1 MSEVNKIANYNQMMS
16 WLTRPST
23 PKTETRENFA
33 EAGSAISD
41 SKFKQLHKSFKP
53 KITGS
58 DTEFANYLKS
68 LPEKYTA
75 MDGSEL
81 TPDNV
86 KQRRRRLDL
95 PTKFITTRGKTFSDE
110 DILKEAK

>member
-86 KQRRRRLDL
+86 KQRRRRLL
-95 PTKFITTRGKTFSDE
+95 
-110 DILKEAK
+110 